1 LHGFLGYF
9 ITISVDWMGLNKTR
23 RRPKRG
29 PAPGESHSQTFESG
43 EGGGSEEAAN
53 FIAETVGSL
62 ARLARR
68 HELDLLT
75 YLLAM
80 TQLEAEEQVKL
91 LRRRKLS

>member
-1 LHGFLGYF
+1 
-9 ITISVDWMGLNKTR
+9 MGLNKTR

-29 PAPGESHSQTFESG
+29 PAPGESRSRTYDPG
-43 EGGGSEEAAN
+43 EGGSEEAAN

-68 HELDLLT
+68 HELDLIT

-80 TQLEAEEQVKL
+80 TQLEAEEQVKQ

>member
-1 LHGFLGYF
+1 
-9 ITISVDWMGLNKTR
+9 MGLNKAK
-23 RRPKRG
+23 RRPKRASAQEEERCW
-29 PAPGESHSQTFESG
+29 PYEAGE
-43 EGGGSEEAAN
+43 GGSEESAR
-53 FIAETVGSL
+53 FIAETVGNL

-68 HELDLLT
+68 HELGLLT

>member
-1 LHGFLGYF
+1 M
-9 ITISVDWMGLNKTR
+9 DWMRLNKTR
-23 RRPKRG
+23 RKPKRG
-29 PAPGESHSQTFESG
+29 TAPVESRSRSYGPGE
-43 EGGGSEEAAN
+43 GGSEEAAN

-80 TQLEAEEQVKL
+80 TQLEAEEQVKR

>member
-1 LHGFLGYF
+1 
-9 ITISVDWMGLNKTR
+9 MGLNKTR

-29 PAPGESHSQTFESG
+29 SAPGESRSRTYESG
-43 EGGGSEEAAN
+43 EGGSEEAAN

>member
-1 LHGFLGYF
+1 
-9 ITISVDWMGLNKTR
+9 MGLNKTR

-29 PAPGESHSQTFESG
+29 SAAGESRSRTYKPG
-43 EGGGSEEAAN
+43 EGGPEEAAN

-62 ARLARR
+62 AHLARR

>member
-1 LHGFLGYF
+1 
-9 ITISVDWMGLNKTR
+9 MGLGKTKR
-23 RRPKRG
+23 KQKRAPKRR
-29 PAPGESHSQTFESG
+29 ERRVQTFEPRG
-43 EGGGSEEAAN
+43 NAGAEDAAH
-53 FIAETVGSL
+53 FIAETLTSL

-80 TQLEAEEQVKL
+80 AQLEADEQVKL

>member
-1 LHGFLGYF
+1 M
-9 ITISVDWMGLNKTR
+9 VLNKTR
-23 RRPKRG
+23 RKPKR
-29 PAPGESHSQTFESG
+29 AAARVENRWRTYEPGE
-43 EGGGSEEAAN
+43 GGSEEAAN

-62 ARLARR
+62 AGLARR

>member
-1 LHGFLGYF
+1 
-9 ITISVDWMGLNKTR
+9 
-23 RRPKRG
+23 
-29 PAPGESHSQTFESG
+29 
-43 EGGGSEEAAN
+43 
-53 FIAETVGSL
+53 
-62 ARLARR
+62 LARR

>member
-1 LHGFLGYF
+1 
-9 ITISVDWMGLNKTR
+9 MGLSK
-23 RRPKRG
+23 PKRKKKR
-29 PAPGESHSQTFESG
+29 ASAHGESRSRREEPPG
-43 EGGGSEEAAN
+43 EGGPEDAVN
-53 FIAETVGSL
+53 FIAETVASL

-80 TQLEAEEQVKL
+80 AQLEAEEQIKI

>member
-1 LHGFLGYF
+1 
-9 ITISVDWMGLNKTR
+9 MGLNKTR

-29 PAPGESHSQTFESG
+29 PAPGESRSRTYDPG
-43 EGGGSEEAAN
+43 EGGSEEAAN

-68 HELDLLT
+68 HELDLIT

>member
-1 LHGFLGYF
+1 M
-9 ITISVDWMGLNKTR
+9 SRVR
-23 RRPKRG
+23 
-29 PAPGESHSQTFESG
+29 ES
-43 EGGGSEEAAN
+43 GSEEAAN

-62 ARLARR
+62 AGLARR

>member
-1 LHGFLGYF
+1 M
-9 ITISVDWMGLNKTR
+9 SLNRTR
-23 RRPKRG
+23 RKPKRAS
-29 PAPGESHSQTFESG
+29 PQQENRSPTHEPGA
-43 EGGGSEEAAN
+43 GGSEEAAN

-68 HELDLLT
+68 YDLDLLT

>member
-1 LHGFLGYF
+1 
-9 ITISVDWMGLNKTR
+9 MGLKKPR
-23 RRPKRG
+23 RKPKRVSAPRVSRSRSYG
-29 PAPGESHSQTFESG
+29 PGEG
-43 EGGGSEEAAN
+43 RSEEAAH

-80 TQLEAEEQVKL
+80 TQLEAEEQVKR

>member
-1 LHGFLGYF
+1 
-9 ITISVDWMGLNKTR
+9 MGPNKTR

-29 PAPGESHSQTFESG
+29 SAARESRSRTNEPGE
-43 EGGGSEEAAN
+43 GGSEEAAN
-53 FIAETVGSL
+53 FIAETAGSL
-62 ARLARR
+62 AGLARR

>member
-1 LHGFLGYF
+1 M
-9 ITISVDWMGLNKTR
+9 DWMGLNKTR
-23 RRPKRG
+23 RRPKR
-29 PAPGESHSQTFESG
+29 PPPTGESHSPTCESG
-43 EGGGSEEAAN
+43 DGGGSEEAAN